1 MVVKDSD
8 LITEDKMK
16 NENHTKEQ
24 IENVND
30 HQVIELSDEQLEK
43 VTGGDDDR
51 GSKKIKPGPKR

>member
-1 MVVKDSD
+1 
-8 LITEDKMK
+8 MK

-43 VTGGDDDR
+43 VTGGDEDR
-51 GSKKIKPGPKR
+51 GNKIIKPGPKR

>member
-1 MVVKDSD
+1 MVVMDSD

-43 VTGGDDDR
+43 VTGGDEDR
-51 GSKKIKPGPKR
+51 GNKIIKPGPKR